1 MSEIAQ
7 GRFSVPQVA
16 GVGFAIGWVLLFVA
30 FFLTFTICS
39 DTTFAKLLFPFA
51 IFADPSL
58 HDRWWL
64 ALFVALAQYP
74 LYFGTIAFV
83 RERKR
88 SLIGLC
94 IVAVCILHI
103 AGMFGASAR
112 ETALHN
118 RIWQNAQSP

>member
-1 MSEIAQ
+1 MSELAQ
-7 GRFSVPQVA
+7 RRYSVSQFA
-16 GVGFAIGWVLLFVA
+16 GIGFAVGWALLFVA

-39 DTTFAKLLFPFA
+39 DTTYAKLLFPFA

-58 HDRWWL
+58 QDRWWL

-74 LYFGTIAFV
+74 LYFGIIAFV

-94 IVAVCILHI
+94 VVVLCVFHI
-103 AGMFGASAR
+103 AGMYGAAAR

-118 RIWQNAQSP
+118 RLWQNAQSP